1 MTKVKGKNVRLLL
14 GTGSTVNKTIA
25 GCKSLSVRLTTKF
38 DEERDKDNPDGP
50 FRQFMWVEMSGT
62 ISGRVKE
69 AGTNQ
74 LTIVDLETIGM
85 TGLLSGSAVKAHL
98 QIGSTIAAKVDKIL
112 FNTLQQANPVQESAN
127 WSVSFK
133 GYDKVYND

>member
-1 MTKVKGKNVRLLL
+1 MTKVKGKNVRLQL

-74 LTIVDLETIGM
+74 LTIVDLETIGISVENQAYSII
-85 TGLLSGSAVKAHL
+85 TGVN
-98 QIGSTIAAKVDKIL
+98 TIRKRHNLI
-112 FNTLQQANPVQESAN
+112 S
-127 WSVSFK
+127 
-133 GYDKVYND
+133 